1 MSDAAQL
8 PIGRRENQIILDKIS
23 HGPRP
28 RVTLQVWWAALAC
41 AAPDTGAIQATQR
54 QLAEQAGTTE
64 TGVSRALSQL
74 TQIGAL
80 TRTGPGHYAL
90 NPRAAWS
97 GSLASREQAA
107 AGSAK
112 PKLRLV
118 EPA

>member
-1 MSDAAQL
+1 MSDAAPPL
-8 PIGRRENQIILDKIS
+8 IGRRENQIILDKIS

-41 AAPDTGAIQATQR
+41 AAPDTGAIQATR
-54 QLAEQAGTTE
+54 LALAEQAGTTE

-107 AGSAK
+107 QK
-112 PKLRLV
+112 PGLHLV

>member
-1 MSDAAQL
+1 MSDAAPL

-41 AAPDTGAIQATQR
+41 AAPDTGAIQATQQ

-80 TRTGPGHYAL
+80 TRIAPGRHAL
-90 NPRAAWS
+90 NPAVAWS
-97 GSLASREQAA
+97 GPLTSREQAA
-107 AGSAK
+107 QK
-112 PKLRLV
+112 PGPHLG

>member
-1 MSDAAQL
+1 MSDAAPL
-8 PIGRRENQIILDKIS
+8 LIGRRENQIILDKIS

-41 AAPDTGAIQATQR
+41 AAPDTGTIQATQQ

-80 TRTGPGHYAL
+80 TRITPGRYAL
-90 NPRAAWS
+90 NPRAAWA

-107 AGSAK
+107 AGSEK
-112 PKLRLV
+112 PELKLV